1 VYKEGWCH
9 INEGSWELALRRFKK
24 VIDLTASQEGVLEEA
39 ARQGLR
45 VEALRDYV
53 RAFSNIDPQF
63 SVKRLGRPED
73 AWNNFSAVGGQDEVL
88 RMVEALGTLYRSRD
102 AHSKAVKTYRLLA
115 RKRPD
120 SHRLAVWQAWV
131 LLATSRSASRKV
143 ILKEVDTLEKLLEA
157 SRARDRQNPL
167 VDRERKKARVDA
179 ERSSEEVLRKLAVTQ
194 HREARRLRGKA
205 RTRAYRFASTLYD
218 AYLRLFPNKPREVEV
233 DYGFYVRFYRGELLV
248 QLDRPLEAAD
258 SFMEALDR
266 APKKPTPQELKL
278 IKVSAEEGVRAYD
291 RVLRTMASD
300 KDAKSVGV
308 ARKFLT
314 ATERYL
320 DLIHGPLDRF
330 SLDILYRTGRIH
342 YEAGDLVA
350 AKAAFQTVVTKGA
363 GNAVACFAA
372 NLVLDI
378 YNGAGD
384 FESLESEAR
393 RFSSMKSLG
402 CKPDELQGFRRLAE
416 QAAFKRVREKVGGES
431 GELAEAYLE
440 FHRRYGKSELAD
452 DALYNA
458 ALEVEKQGDDAQAKA
473 LRQELIDTYPTSELT
488 REALFDEAKS
498 AELRAEFREAAERL
512 ELFVKRFADDERAP
526 AALSDATAYR
536 DALGDA
542 RLAIRNRQGF
552 VSRYSDDEQAHWV
565 YAELCDGMRKTY
577 EARIGGDSPTTRS
590 EWWKLDA
597 CYHGYLKNKA
607 LASRDVDLTC
617 LMRHRRAQVLGQRLG
632 ATKAAAGQRE
642 KMMSLWDSLALEE
655 VGKRRRCSTARA
667 EMLFGAAE
675 PAWARYKSMVLSE
688 IDPTSPRAIKLFRG
702 SVAAVTKAREE
713 INARYEEIV
722 QLGAQTWSLAAL
734 YRIGESYFATVDKLL
749 TAPVS
754 AALAASPED
763 VALVREQLRKDAMPL
778 IEVGAKM
785 LEDCRRVSHETG
797 VYNTWVARA
806 LETLRYRLP
815 TRHAVRRE
823 LLPMAPHLL
832 PDPEDAVLWVPGE
845 HGKLMPIPESTR
857 QPVVKA
863 ASGKEEGS

>member
-1 VYKEGWCH
+1 MIVRLTPIVIFLLTSVTGHAQSPVNLDDALEEALQTEKTQEEKRRSVTQLLDPGQLEAVLASRLDEEVQLSLQLIELNGESCESAPPVLFRLGDLYWEKSKRSFFVQNDMKLSEEARRAGANAMRAYQDETVKWYRRIVEQCPSYEKIPKVLYYLGRTLTEMDRAADGAVFFKQLIQNHPESDWAASGWFMIGEFFFNVEADVEQAMRAYERVHAYETTRVYPFAVYKEGWCH

-143 ILKEVDTLEKLLEA
+143 ILKEVDTLEELLEA

-320 DLIHGPLDRF
+320 DLNHGPLDRF

-526 AALSDATAYR
+526 AALSDATNF
-536 DALGDA
+536 L
-542 RLAIRNRQGF
+542 
-552 VSRYSDDEQAHWV
+552 
-565 YAELCDGMRKTY
+565 
-577 EARIGGDSPTTRS
+577 
-590 EWWKLDA
+590 
-597 CYHGYLKNKA
+597 
-607 LASRDVDLTC
+607 
-617 LMRHRRAQVLGQRLG
+617 
-632 ATKAAAGQRE
+632 
-642 KMMSLWDSLALEE
+642 
-655 VGKRRRCSTARA
+655 
-667 EMLFGAAE
+667 
-675 PAWARYKSMVLSE
+675 
-688 IDPTSPRAIKLFRG
+688 
-702 SVAAVTKAREE
+702 
-713 INARYEEIV
+713 
-722 QLGAQTWSLAAL
+722 
-734 YRIGESYFATVDKLL
+734 
-749 TAPVS
+749 
-754 AALAASPED
+754 
-763 VALVREQLRKDAMPL
+763 
-778 IEVGAKM
+778 
-785 LEDCRRVSHETG
+785 
-797 VYNTWVARA
+797 
-806 LETLRYRLP
+806 
-815 TRHAVRRE
+815 
-823 LLPMAPHLL
+823 
-832 PDPEDAVLWVPGE
+832 
-845 HGKLMPIPESTR
+845 
-857 QPVVKA
+857 
-863 ASGKEEGS
+863 